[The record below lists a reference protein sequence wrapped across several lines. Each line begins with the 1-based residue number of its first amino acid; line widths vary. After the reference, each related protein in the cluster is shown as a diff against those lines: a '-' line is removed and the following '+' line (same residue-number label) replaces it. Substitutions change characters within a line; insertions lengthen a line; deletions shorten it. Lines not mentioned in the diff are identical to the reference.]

1 VLCKQYLNIESL
13 RMEGRL
19 SVNWQM
25 NTMPDH
31 VLVPPLILQLLVENT
46 VYHGIEPIPQGGEI
60 TVAIT
65 QKANEVHFSI
75 SNPSHAGT

>member
-1 VLCKQYLNIESL
+1 MLCKYLNIESL

-25 NTMPDH
+25 NTMPGH
-31 VLVPPLILQLLVENT
+31 VLLPPLILQPLVENA

-65 QKANEVHFSI
+65 QKANEVRFSI
-75 SNPSHAGT
+75 SNPSHAGA

>member
-1 VLCKQYLNIESL
+1 
-13 RMEGRL
+13 MEGRL

-65 QKANEVHFSI
+65 
-75 SNPSHAGT
+75 

>member
-1 VLCKQYLNIESL
+1 MLCKYLNIERL

-25 NTMPDH
+25 NTMPGH
-31 VLVPPLILQLLVENT
+31 VLLPPLILQPLVENA

-65 QKANEVHFSI
+65 QKANEVRFSI
-75 SNPSHAGT
+75 SNPSHAGA

>member
-1 VLCKQYLNIESL
+1 VLCKYLNIESL

-25 NTMPDH
+25 NTMPGH
-31 VLVPPLILQLLVENT
+31 VLLPPLILQPLVENA

-65 QKANEVHFSI
+65 QKANEVRFSI
-75 SNPSHAGT
+75 SNPSHAGA

>member
-1 VLCKQYLNIESL
+1 
-13 RMEGRL
+13 MEGRL

-31 VLVPPLILQLLVENT
+31 ILVPALILQLLVENT
-46 VYHGIEPIPQGGEI
+46 VYHGIELIPQGGEI

-65 QKANEVHFSI
+65 QARSKYIGNKMALNNI
-75 SNPSHAGT
+75 K